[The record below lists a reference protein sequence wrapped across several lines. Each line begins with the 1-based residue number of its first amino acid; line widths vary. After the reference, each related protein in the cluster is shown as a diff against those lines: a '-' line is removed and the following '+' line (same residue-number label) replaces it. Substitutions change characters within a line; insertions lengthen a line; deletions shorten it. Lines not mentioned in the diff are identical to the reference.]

1 MSDSISCKTC
11 RYWEDVSDS
20 NWSVCILT
28 KKKAHET
35 LTEAVVY
42 VLGHEDDS
50 EEVWLEAKLE
60 DKIEAILRTREDFGC
75 VQYESKEL
83 PEL

>member
-11 RYWEDVSDS
+11 RYWESGSKS

-42 VLGHEDDS
+42 VLGNEDEN
-50 EEVWLEAKLE
+50 EEIWLEAKLE
-60 DKIEAILRTREDFGC
+60 EKLEAILKTREDFGC
-75 VQYESKEL
+75 VQYENKEL
-83 PEL
+83 